1 MLLAAINIIL
11 VLALIIVSLDIQEPI
26 LNQYYLYQKENCT
39 KIEIEISKTQ
49 HRFIIG
55 PKGRTL
61 QDILAET
68 GCAVELPRPDAL
80 SETVI
85 IRGLPDK
92 IGAALNAVY
101 NKVIMLYI
109 LKL

>member
-1 MLLAAINIIL
+1 MII
-11 VLALIIVSLDIQEPI
+11 ALINVCLVRHTTTYFESVFLFK
-26 LNQYYLYQKENCT
+26 QKENCT

-68 GCAVELPRPDAL
+68 GCAVEIPRPDDL

-101 NKVIMLYI
+101 NKVIMLCI
-109 LKL
+109 LES